1 VAEKKRA
8 LKRALS
14 LKQAAHALAHENM
27 RADGKATY
35 VLEDHAPGAR
45 PSRKST
51 RKASNRIKENTS
63 LEIRYESMAN
73 SPESRASRSSVHDL
87 RVRGGR

>member
-14 LKQAAHALAHENM
+14 LRLAAHALAHENM
-27 RADGKATY
+27 RADRKATY
-35 VLEDHAPGAR
+35 VLEDHAPGTR

-51 RKASNRIKENTS
+51 RKASNRIKEATS
-63 LEIRYESMAN
+63 LEIRSSAAASE
-73 SPESRASRSSVHDL
+73 PESRASRSSVHDL
-87 RVRGGR
+87 RVRGR